1 MTYFKLEIILDDL
14 IADEEFNLYDEVDFE
29 KSILTNKQKRDG
41 NKKMNYLELIVML
54 EEMLDNEEVN
64 QFDEV
69 DFEKIFKKLIDK

>member
-1 MTYFKLEIILDDL
+1 
-14 IADEEFNLYDEVDFE
+14 
-29 KSILTNKQKRDG
+29 
-41 NKKMNYLELIVML
+41 MNYLELIVML